1 MGVNES
7 IPTNEKHF
15 GFRVYNLIPN
25 GPLQKAKINTLD
37 DFLLPPEEMFT
48 KKIRFAD
55 WIKEKA
61 GTTIT
66 LNIYSLSKRKI
77 TPVSILVNPLGSEEG
92 FLGGSV
98 RFENYITAE
107 KKLLHVIK
115 VKANSF
121 SETCLHLEEGSDYL
135 IALRPDQD
143 KILTLNEANHNPL
156 ELFSEML
163 KTNINKK
170 CDFYIYNVHKGGR
183 CVTAQIENNPYF
195 EMGCDVAY
203 GKLHEFP
210 IAVSEM
216 DDELKKLKE
225 QMGEMQNV

>member
-7 IPTNEKHF
+7 VPTNEKYF
-15 GFRVYNLIPN
+15 GFRIYNIIPN
-25 GPLQKAKINTLD
+25 GPLHKANVHPLD
-37 DFLLPPEEMFT
+37 DFMLPPEEMFT
-48 KKIRFAD
+48 RKIRFAD

-61 GTTIT
+61 GTSIT

-77 TPVSILVNPLGSEEG
+77 TPISIQVNSLGNEEG

-115 VKANSF
+115 VKSHSF
-121 SETCLHLEEGSDYL
+121 AETKLSLEEGNDFL
-135 IALRPDQD
+135 IALRPEQD
-143 KILTLNEANHNPL
+143 KILTLNEINHNPL
-156 ELFSEML
+156 ELFSEMI
-163 KTNINKK
+163 KANIGKR
-170 CDFYIYNVHKGGR
+170 CDFYIYNINKGGR
-183 CVTAQIENNPYF
+183 CVSVQIDNDAYF

-210 IAVSEM
+210 IAPSEM
-216 DDELKKLKE
+216 DSEMKKHRE
-225 QMGEMQNV
+225 QMGDMQNI